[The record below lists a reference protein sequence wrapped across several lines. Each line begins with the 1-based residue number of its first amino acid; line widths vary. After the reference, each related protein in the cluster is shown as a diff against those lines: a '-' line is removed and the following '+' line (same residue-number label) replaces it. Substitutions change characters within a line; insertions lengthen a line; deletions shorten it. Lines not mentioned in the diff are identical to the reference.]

1 MHLFIYL
8 FSSVGVEPTFLTTVP
23 FSLQLQTTELLTQD
37 LCSTVAGIWPWEME
51 LSQEWFHL
59 PVTILVWPWCTRGQE
74 WIMERGVS
82 LWILESWF
90 CGLPSSDLD
99 SFT

>member
-1 MHLFIYL
+1 MLLFIYL

-59 PVTILVWPWCTRGQE
+59 PVTISGVATVHEGARMDHGKRGEPLDPGILVLQ
-74 WIMERGVS
+74 
-82 LWILESWF
+82 LAF
-90 CGLPSSDLD
+90 
-99 SFT
+99 